1 MGENYSGIHVNHMYD
16 NDIFS
21 FMSYMVFFFTLLH
34 KNWHNVC

>member
-21 FMSYMVFFFTLLH
+21 FMSYMVFF
-34 KNWHNVC
+34 VYSAA